1 MRILSVVVPGLVA
14 ILLLLPASGRAQQPQ
29 EEAPSTRLTLER
41 ALIEQGGLLLR
52 PGQLDVEP
60 SVEYT
65 FFSTRRIDV
74 SGFSILPTL
83 IIGVLQTEEVE
94 RNLLDTA
101 LTMRLGLFRDLQID
115 ARVPYRVTWD
125 QLTTASAERTE
136 SNDGIGDVEVGLS
149 YQVLRERA
157 YVPDVILGVRGK
169 FRTGEDPFEAGTD
182 TPPLG
187 TGFYSVTG
195 LVTAARSFDP
205 AALFATA
212 LYTHNFGRSVR
223 LPGDTFE
230 TDIDPGASFGYILGL
245 ALAITPELGMN
256 FRWEHRYALPTDT
269 NPPAAGATSREVPGS
284 SINYGIAYVGIN
296 WAPTTRFSVDLS
308 VGVGVTEDSPDMTL
322 RVAVPIRFT
331 LW

>member
-212 LYTHNFGRSVR
+212 LYTHNFGRSVLTLTIWGSRISLTVGLLATAISMLIGSLIGIVAGYRGGATESVLMR
-223 LPGDTFE
+223 L
-230 TDIDPGASFGYILGL
+230 TDWFLVIPFLPLAIVLASILGRSL
-245 ALAITPELGMN
+245 IVII
-256 FRWEHRYALPTDT
+256 F
-269 NPPAAGATSREVPGS
+269 V
-284 SINYGIAYVGIN
+284 I
-296 WAPTTRFSVDLS
+296 
-308 VGVGVTEDSPDMTL
+308 GVTSWPGTA
-322 RVAVPIRFT
+322 RIVRAQRPHFGPQPRQR
-331 LW
+331 

>member
-115 ARVPYRVTWD
+115 ARRVH
-125 QLTTASAERTE
+125 
-136 SNDGIGDVEVGLS
+136 VGH
-149 YQVLRERA
+149 
-157 YVPDVILGVRGK
+157 
-169 FRTGEDPFEAGTD
+169 
-182 TPPLG
+182 
-187 TGFYSVTG
+187 
-195 LVTAARSFDP
+195 AAR
-205 AALFATA
+205 A
-212 LYTHNFGRSVR
+212 
-223 LPGDTFE
+223 E
-230 TDIDPGASFGYILGL
+230 ILEPL
-245 ALAITPELGMN
+245 ADESCALARI
-256 FRWEHRYALPTDT
+256 F
-269 NPPAAGATSREVPGS
+269 EV
-284 SINYGIAYVGIN
+284 
-296 WAPTTRFSVDLS
+296 
-308 VGVGVTEDSPDMTL
+308 
-322 RVAVPIRFT
+322 VPH
-331 LW
+331 